1 MINDLSRVI
10 HLILSENPDLGSLIS
25 ESELF
30 NNMQI
35 SLIDT
40 FTNNIL
46 KQVKATFECWLDTR
60 LCTKYFTKLISFNP
74 QKTISDLHALCFSA
88 QFVTG

>member
-35 SLIDT
+35 SLIASKGH
-40 FTNNIL
+40 F
-46 KQVKATFECWLDTR
+46 
-60 LCTKYFTKLISFNP
+60 
-74 QKTISDLHALCFSA
+74 
-88 QFVTG
+88 